1 MGAFLQM
8 LRNLGPLRLAVM
20 GGLLVGLLIFFTFL
34 TTQLASPQMALL
46 FGDLEIEDSSRIV
59 SELEGMG
66 VPFEIR
72 QNGRQIHVPAEQ
84 ALRLRLSLAQE
95 GLPSGGSMGYEIF
108 DRSDSLGTTNFVQNV
123 NLVRA
128 LEGELART
136 IRSIQVVKSARV
148 HLVLPRRELFSRERR
163 EPSAS
168 VILGM
173 RGSIRLG
180 PEQVTAIQHLVAAAV
195 PDLSPGRI
203 SIVDDRGSLLARG
216 FEDKLGAGTLGADSD
231 ERRRAYELRLSRT
244 IEELLEKTVGF
255 GNVRAEVSA
264 EMDFDRINT
273 AEETF
278 DPDGQ
283 VVRSTQTIEE
293 TVSSRDAEGTP
304 AVSVAINLPDAGGG
318 SDSASSTSAEQRTE
332 ETVNFE
338 ISKKVVNHVRDTGV
352 VTRLS
357 VAVLVDGTYSEGADG
372 EPVYEPREQAALES
386 LATLARTSVGFDAN
400 RGDNVEV
407 INMQFAL
414 PEEPEE
420 EALEL
425 FFGFDKNDVLRMAEI
440 LVLSIVAVLVIL
452 LVVRPL
458 LARAFEALPT
468 VARAAEARL
477 LAVSEAGAA
486 PALTGPGGVLPP
498 GDAAARDEESLE
510 ELIDIDRVEGRVRAS
525 TVKKVGEIVQ
535 KHPDEALSIVR
546 SWMYQGT

>member
-46 FGDLEIEDSSRIV
+46 FGDLETEDSSRIV

-84 ALRLRLSLAQE
+84 ALRLRLSLAEQ

-304 AVSVAINLPDAGGG
+304 AVSVATNLPDAGGG

-352 VTRLS
+352 VKRLS

-477 LAVSEAGAA
+477 LAGVAGEA

-498 GDAAARDEESLE
+498 GDAAERDEESLE

>member
-304 AVSVAINLPDAGGG
+304 AVSVATNLPDAGGG

-352 VTRLS
+352 VKRLS

-386 LATLARTSVGFDAN
+386 LATLARTPVGFDAN

-477 LAVSEAGAA
+477 LAGVAGEA

-498 GDAAARDEESLE
+498 GDAAERDEESLE

>member
-1 MGAFLQM
+1 
-8 LRNLGPLRLAVM
+8 
-20 GGLLVGLLIFFTFL
+20 
-34 TTQLASPQMALL
+34 MALL
-46 FGDLEIEDSSRIV
+46 FGDLETEDSSRIV

-66 VPFEIR
+66 VPFEVR

-84 ALRLRLSLAQE
+84 ALRLRLSLAEQ

-304 AVSVAINLPDAGGG
+304 AVSVATNLPDAGGG
-318 SDSASSTSAEQRTE
+318 SDWASSTSAEQRTE

-352 VTRLS
+352 VKRLS

-477 LAVSEAGAA
+477 LAGVAGEA
-486 PALTGPGGVLPP
+486 PALTGPGRR
-498 GDAAARDEESLE
+498 AAAGRCRGTRRRVSRGA
-510 ELIDIDRVEGRVRAS
+510 DRYRPRRGVEFAHR
-525 TVKKVGEIVQ
+525 
-535 KHPDEALSIVR
+535 P
-546 SWMYQGT
+546 

>member
-293 TVSSRDAEGTP
+293 TVSSRRRGHACGIGRDQSSRRRRRQRFGEQHQRRAANRGNGQLR
-304 AVSVAINLPDAGGG
+304 NLQKGRQPRPRHRRRHAPFGGG
-318 SDSASSTSAEQRTE
+318 S
-332 ETVNFE
+332 
-338 ISKKVVNHVRDTGV
+338 G
-352 VTRLS
+352 
-357 VAVLVDGTYSEGADG
+357 
-372 EPVYEPREQAALES
+372 
-386 LATLARTSVGFDAN
+386 
-400 RGDNVEV
+400 
-407 INMQFAL
+407 
-414 PEEPEE
+414 
-420 EALEL
+420 
-425 FFGFDKNDVLRMAEI
+425 
-440 LVLSIVAVLVIL
+440 
-452 LVVRPL
+452 
-458 LARAFEALPT
+458 
-468 VARAAEARL
+468 
-477 LAVSEAGAA
+477 
-486 PALTGPGGVLPP
+486 
-498 GDAAARDEESLE
+498 
-510 ELIDIDRVEGRVRAS
+510 
-525 TVKKVGEIVQ
+525 
-535 KHPDEALSIVR
+535 
-546 SWMYQGT
+546 